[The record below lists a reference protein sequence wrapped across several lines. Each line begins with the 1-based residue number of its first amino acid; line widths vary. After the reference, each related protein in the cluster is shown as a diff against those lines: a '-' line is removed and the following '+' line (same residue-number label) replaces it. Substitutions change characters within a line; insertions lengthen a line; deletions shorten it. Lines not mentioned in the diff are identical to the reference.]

1 MWEESCESI
10 RVRYRQ
16 VGDVPGDGEESD
28 DEFVVVETGNTIS
41 TWVELIKNC
50 RLTGT
55 CFIARPRVD

>member
-41 TWVELIKNC
+41 TWVELIKIV
-50 RLTGT
+50 G
-55 CFIARPRVD
+55 